1 MLCLFSKTS
10 KTANE
15 LAKII
20 KIKKMLVPN
29 KPIYTVP
36 CHETEGA

>member
-15 LAKII
+15 LAQII
-20 KIKKMLVPN
+20 KFKKLLEPN

-36 CHETEGA
+36 

>member
-1 MLCLFSKTS
+1 MSCLFSKTS

-15 LAKII
+15 LAQII
-20 KIKKMLVPN
+20 KIKKMLESN

-36 CHETEGA
+36 